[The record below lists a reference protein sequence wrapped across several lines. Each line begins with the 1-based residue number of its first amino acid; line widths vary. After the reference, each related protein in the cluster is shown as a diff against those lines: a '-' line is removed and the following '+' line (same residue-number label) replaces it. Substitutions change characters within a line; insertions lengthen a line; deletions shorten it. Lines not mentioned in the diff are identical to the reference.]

1 MHSIHAR
8 ALLPS
13 PPALLLGKVTG
24 KSLQNSIS
32 PAAINPFDL
41 GGTPCPSGE
50 SAQQRRAGL
59 FRVFDY
65 FVHGLAQFLKD
76 REAAEQDAPA
86 RINAALGQPPAAEL
100 NLPGCTANAPTA
112 KSSEVDMVQEDGV
125 LKVPVLVNGVITLKF
140 LIDSGAAVVQIPGDV
155 VLRLSGTDTV
165 DTLDFLPKR
174 DFVLADGSIVR
185 NERFILHSLKVGDLT
200 FKDIDASVGRPNSPL
215 LLGQSFLSRFTEW
228 KVNNRSRKLILIK

>member
-1 MHSIHAR
+1 
-8 ALLPS
+8 
-13 PPALLLGKVTG
+13 
-24 KSLQNSIS
+24 
-32 PAAINPFDL
+32 
-41 GGTPCPSGE
+41 
-50 SAQQRRAGL
+50 
-59 FRVFDY
+59 
-65 FVHGLAQFLKD
+65 
-76 REAAEQDAPA
+76 
-86 RINAALGQPPAAEL
+86 
-100 NLPGCTANAPTA
+100 
-112 KSSEVDMVQEDGV
+112 
-125 LKVPVLVNGVITLKF
+125 VPVLVNGVITLKF